1 MARVLLKGS
10 GLIVVWWCWAAVL
23 LLCVHSVR
31 VSRDAIEK
39 GTTVGSSNSSSIPR
53 GDDEADDND
62 PRCTNV
68 DIRNDLRRL
77 SEIENCT
84 VINGFFQMVLIERVP
99 SEEFEKYRFPK
110 LRCVY

>member
-1 MARVLLKGS
+1 MVRLLPTGLGLMVVWCALVLL
-10 GLIVVWWCWAAVL
+10 VL
-23 LLCVHSVR
+23 RVHSVR
-31 VSRDAIEK
+31 VSRDAIESVTAR
-39 GTTVGSSNSSSIPR
+39 G
-53 GDDEADDND
+53 GDDEEADDND

-77 SEIENCT
+77 SRIENCT
-84 VINGFFQMVLIERVP
+84 VINGFFQMVLLDRVA

>member
-1 MARVLLKGS
+1 MWWALVLL
-10 GLIVVWWCWAAVL
+10 VL
-23 LLCVHSVR
+23 RVHSVR
-31 VSRDAIEK
+31 VSRDAIESVSTR
-39 GTTVGSSNSSSIPR
+39 GGGDGG

-77 SEIENCT
+77 SRIENCT
-84 VINGFFQMVLIERVP
+84 VINGFFQMVLLDRVP